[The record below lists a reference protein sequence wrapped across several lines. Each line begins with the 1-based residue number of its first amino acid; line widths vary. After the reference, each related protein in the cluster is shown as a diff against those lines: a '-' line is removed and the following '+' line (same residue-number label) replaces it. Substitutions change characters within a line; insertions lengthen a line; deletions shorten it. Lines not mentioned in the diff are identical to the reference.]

1 MGTDISSPLA
11 HGVKRAPTEHTLR
24 LLSRR
29 DVAKIC
35 NVHPGS
41 VARWERQKLLTAIKI
56 NARVTRYHAED
67 VARLVANATCPNSP
81 QNQQEAA

>member
-1 MGTDISSPLA
+1 M
-11 HGVKRAPTEHTLR
+11 HTTALR

-41 VARWERQKLLTAIKI
+41 IARWERQGLLTAIKI
-56 NARVTRYHAED
+56 NARVTRYRED
-67 VARLVANATCPNSP
+67 DVSRLVASATCPAP
-81 QNQQEAA
+81 QLTTTEAST